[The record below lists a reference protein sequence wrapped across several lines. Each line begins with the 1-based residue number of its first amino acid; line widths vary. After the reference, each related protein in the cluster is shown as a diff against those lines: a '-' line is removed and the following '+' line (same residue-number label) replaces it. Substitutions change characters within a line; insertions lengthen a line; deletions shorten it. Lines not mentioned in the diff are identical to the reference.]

1 VTTLAPEPPAGVD
14 VAPIDADRPTTLL
27 PVIKAIPKQ
36 QYDNPTWKGLAYLGR
51 DLLVYGLVLWG
62 LASTDRPWLVVPLWA
77 LSALIVSGLFIIG
90 HDAAHESLFKSRRLN
105 SFIGHVAMLPS
116 WHVYEGWVLGH
127 NRIHHGHTVRQ
138 GMDFV
143 WHPMTPEQFDQLS
156 GWQRFRHRVEWSW
169 VGGGLYYLRDVWWN
183 KMIAF
188 DPPAKWKS
196 KIRRDRA
203 IVAAFVVVAAL
214 GFGALGLAEYGSL
227 VGAVWMVVKLLI
239 VPFLLFNWVIGT
251 VVHLHHVD
259 PDIRWYKRREWNKFR
274 GQMEGTTVLYAPR
287 WLDFFLHHIFIHVP
301 HHVDMR
307 IPFHQLPAASDAIIA
322 AFPGVVEERKLR
334 FRDYLH
340 NTAQCK
346 LYDFDEG
353 QWMTYAEAR
362 TFLDSLPE
370 GERARRDAEWQGTNS
385 F

>member
-1 VTTLAPEPPAGVD
+1 VTTLAPERPV
-14 VAPIDADRPTTLL
+14 PIADEKPTTLL
-27 PVIKAIPKQ
+27 PVIKAIPKAN
-36 QYDNPTWKGLAYLGR
+36 YDNPTWKGLAYLGR
-51 DLLVYGLVLWG
+51 DLAVYGLVLWA
-62 LASTDRPWLVVPLWA
+62 LASTDRLLFLIPLWVV
-77 LSALIVSGLFIIG
+77 SALIVSALFIIG
-90 HDAAHESLFKSRRLN
+90 HDAAHESLFKTKRLN
-105 SFIGHVAMLPS
+105 SAVGHIAMLPS

-143 WHPMTPEQFDQLS
+143 WHPLTPEQYAELPR
-156 GWQRFRHRVEWSW
+156 WQKMRHRAEWSW
-169 VGGGLYYLRDVWWN
+169 IGGGLYYLRDVWWN

-203 IVAAFVVVAAL
+203 FVAAFLVVAGGALAAL
-214 GFGALGLAEYGSL
+214 GWSEYGT
-227 VGAVWMVVKLLI
+227 VIGAAWMVVKLLV

-274 GQMEGTTVLYAPR
+274 GQMEGTTVLYAPK

-307 IPFHQLPAASDAIIA
+307 IPFHQLPAASDAIIE

-334 FRDYLH
+334 WRDYVR

-346 LYDFDEG
+346 LYDFDAG
-353 QWMTYAEAR
+353 QWLSYHESESYLMTM
-362 TFLDSLPE
+362 S
-370 GERARRDAEWQGTNS
+370 DAERERRAERWQGTNS